1 MTDSTTP
8 PPPPPH
14 DGQPSGGSAGGSN
27 ANLMPALAHITTPL
41 GFLLPLIFWLVGKD
55 QSSFA
60 DSEGKTA
67 LNFGITVTIGY
78 VISAIIGFI
87 PIIGLLS
94 LLINLAIFVVAL
106 IFGIQGFQAAQQ
118 GRSYRYP
125 FTLDL
130 VK

>member
-1 MTDSTTP
+1 
-8 PPPPPH
+8 
-14 DGQPSGGSAGGSN
+14 
-27 ANLMPALAHITTPL
+27 MPALAHLTTPL

-60 DSEGKTA
+60 DSEGKAA
-67 LNFGITVTIGY
+67 LNFGIVVTIGY
-78 VISAIIGFI
+78 VISAVIGFI

-106 IFGIQGFQAAQQ
+106 IFGLQGFQAAQKGQ
-118 GRSYRYP
+118 SYRYP